1 METLYLL
8 KLGDDGWGDQLLS
21 GLWIT
26 LKLALTS
33 LPIGLTLGFLVAT
46 VLMSRVTALKAL
58 AIVYTTTLRGL
69 PELLTLFIIYH
80 GAGMLLRQV
89 LNWFNPDIG
98 YIELSPFTAGVVAL
112 SLVFAAYSAE
122 VIRGAWQA
130 LDKGQIEAAHAYGF
144 TPWQVFRLIE
154 LPQIWRIA
162 LPGLGN
168 LWINL
173 IKDTAL
179 VSVIALNDLMR
190 MAGIAVGATKQPFT
204 FYLTVCLMYWAVCM
218 LFEVLINR
226 AEKRANRGVK
236 TLGAQA

>member
-1 METLYLL
+1 METLQLL
-8 KLGDDGWGDQLLS
+8 QLGEHGWGDQLLS
-21 GLWIT
+21 GLWVT
-26 LKLALTS
+26 LRLALTS
-33 LPIGLTLGFLVAT
+33 LPIGLALGFLVAT
-46 VLMSRVTALKAL
+46 VLMSRNRALKSL
-58 AIVYTTTLRGL
+58 AIAYTTTLRGL

-80 GAGMLLRQV
+80 GAGLLLRQV
-89 LNWFNPDIG
+89 LNWINPDIG
-98 YIELSPFTAGVVAL
+98 YVELSPFVAGVVAL

-130 LDKGQIEAAHAYGF
+130 LDKGQIEAAQAYGF
-144 TPWQVFRLIE
+144 SPWLVFRRIE

-204 FYLTVCLMYWAVCM
+204 FYLTVCLMYWLVC
-218 LFEVLINR
+218 LSFEVLLGR
-226 AEKRANRGVK
+226 AEKRASRGLK
-236 TLGAQA
+236 TLGGH